1 MIKCPPSVLLKF
13 CHRVGNIELVS
24 HEVTAVVTL
33 SVQAP
38 KLPATYPMIGIQ

>member
-13 CHRVGNIELVS
+13 CLGVGNIELVS
-24 HEVTAVVTL
+24 HEVIAVVTL

-38 KLPATYPMIGIQ
+38 KLPPTYPMIGTQ